1 MKYLRKIFSILAIL
15 FPLLAAGQGMEITVI
30 PTVKTDSLSLCQYK
44 FSKYEPLQLSVS
56 KTAKQTVFKSKTALE
71 PGIYL
76 LKADTNEIAEILVS
90 DKKNQKFRITFGSD
104 FIAFDNS
111 EENNKY
117 AEYLSK
123 KADFALKLKKIEKE
137 FSDTQKGNLPDYMK
151 QNIISNLVSD
161 AQKTEKEKNEYFQK
175 LMTENENTL
184 LASVVRCDLELP
196 HPPQAYYQNP
206 RLMLQYVADHT
217 FDTYPFEDER
227 LLNSKI
233 ASDKIKQYGSTLYQ
247 FEGNAGEPYITK
259 LLKKLS
265 NYSDKTYY
273 FFFDNLE
280 RTIGSLKSPFWSE
293 NLYIIML
300 KDALA
305 RPNLENARSIR
316 YKDQL
321 GRLDKNLRGSTL
333 PNFKIML
340 SNDSI
345 TDLYSVESEF
355 LLLYFQNPDCPTCTE
370 VRNRMAK
377 METLNKALASGKL
390 KVLTVYFEE
399 DEALWRRYLKEK
411 ANPAYMHGW
420 DYQHEIED
428 KELFD
433 LRIIPYIFF
442 LDKDKKVLK
451 KDLLV
456 NEIEDFVKRY
466 VIY

>member
-1 MKYLRKIFSILAIL
+1 M
-15 FPLLAAGQGMEITVI
+15 
-30 PTVKTDSLSLCQYK
+30 
-44 FSKYEPLQLSVS
+44 
-56 KTAKQTVFKSKTALE
+56 VFKSKTALE
-71 PGIYL
+71 PGVYL
-76 LKADTNEIAEILVS
+76 LKADTNDIVEILIP
-90 DKKNQKFRITFGSD
+90 DKKSQKFKILLGKD
-104 FIAFDNS
+104 YIAFENS
-111 EENNKY
+111 DENIKHT
-117 AEYLSK
+117 EYLVK
-123 KADFALKLKKIEKE
+123 KAEFAAKMKKIEKE
-137 FSDTQKGNLPDYMK
+137 YESTQKGSLPEYMK
-151 QNIISNLVSD
+151 RNILGNLVED
-161 AQKTEKEKNEYFQK
+161 ARKTETEKSEYFKK
-175 LMTENENTL
+175 LLEENKNTL
-184 LASVVRCDLELP
+184 FASVVRCDMELP
-196 HPPQAYYQNP
+196 PAPAACYQNP
-206 RLMLQYVADHT
+206 LMMLQYVADHT
-217 FDTYPFEDER
+217 FDNYPFEDTR

-233 ASDKIKQYGSTLYQ
+233 AADKIKQFGSTLYQ
-247 FEGNAGEPYITK
+247 FEGNDAEPFTTK
-259 LLKKLS
+259 LLKKLAQ
-265 NYSDKTYY
+265 YDDDTYY

-280 RTIGSLKSPFWSE
+280 RTIGSLKSPFWCE

-321 GRLDKNLRGSTL
+321 GRLDKNLRGSIL

-355 LLLYFQNPDCPTCTE
+355 MILYFQNPDCPTCTD

-377 METLNKALASGKL
+377 METLNKALATGRL

-399 DEALWRRYLKEK
+399 DEALWRRYLKDK
-411 ANPAYMHGW
+411 ANPAYLHGW
-420 DYQHEIED
+420 DYLHEIEN

-456 NEIEDFVKRY
+456 NEIENYVKRY
-466 VIY
+466 VGN